1 MNIEEQKILELISNN
16 ILSEVNVSAI
26 DTPESVFII
35 EKILLNCGL
44 SPEYSPNI
52 IEYIKL
58 ASKNNDV
65 ITDTDIRVSNEV
77 NNFISALFEDKKDKL
92 DKIAVRNKQ
101 SGAIQLISKKTYTSN
116 SQLYTPLSAGWAKA
130 NVIMIRNKVSGEEY
144 PVLLKNYDPNK
155 HEKLGTASPPE
166 KDTDKKEL
174 DSKPFSVQKNKKEPK
189 KVAQDEPKGG
199 KDTVR
204 PMLVAPS
211 LQSKTQ
217 TAFITPKSNKEDD
230 DSKPEYPSN
239 DTDVISRLTPKTK
252 DKRLLDTNPLD
263 SKSFKHKS
271 YEEDDIEYYE
281 KMSKNELVPDDFD
294 LKTAFKIPIDL
305 QQNLKLPS
313 AYIPT
318 IEHLINTIG
327 GEQNPLNVYSP
338 NMPLNFNPNASIS
351 LFELLLLFSL
361 TLNDEGFAKFKI
373 QIEMFLSKSPNS
385 NLSLEIWES
394 VQRERELILKY
405 LNKKYEKNYKIVAG
419 SWKLEENLIDL
430 GLDNSDIDT
439 ERVSDLFLRV
449 DANKEEHKLEEFVV
463 TPNKDNLLAILDK
476 EKFSQFLND
485 DSDRTKD
492 KIKLFLIKLFP
503 LQSILKN
510 QLSVVFPDVI
520 YDYFSMT
527 ELFKTDSIE
536 NLKLMLTGKD
546 NKITLTSKS
555 ENKKINILNLLNDES
570 IKIKMDDSFK
580 EAIKTN
586 NKKIYKIN

>member
-281 KMSKNELVPDDFD
+281 KMSKNDLVPDDFD

-327 GEQNPLNVYSP
+327 GEQTPLNVYSP